1 ARIDADHADV
11 LDPALRAVARA
22 AGDGELH
29 LVRCVHLPERALQ
42 RLAQRGRVLRA
53 EAAPLRTD
61 AGLHGAQGLGV
72 GMPARHVEVLPD
84 VGKVFPAHAE
94 QVDALAARDLDGRYP
109 VLLDHVGNA
118 AQLARARLAAPDAG
132 HHGVGAVLL
141 DVGVVALVDEAGTR
155 IVLRLARPG
164 AGQVVVERRP
174 AL

>member
-1 ARIDADHADV
+1 A
-11 LDPALRAVARA
+11 
-22 AGDGELH
+22 
-29 LVRCVHLPERALQ
+29 
-42 RLAQRGRVLRA
+42 
-53 EAAPLRTD
+53 
-61 AGLHGAQGLGV
+61 LGV
-72 GMPARHVEVLPD
+72 GLPAGHADALPP
-84 VGKVFPAHAE
+84 VGEVFPAHAG

-164 AGQVVVERRP
+164 AGQVVVEQIGR
-174 AL
+174 AHV